1 MWLGREDQAASAG
14 SHAVALELEVD
25 DALVR
30 EGRARE
36 IVHAVQNARKAAG
49 LEVSD
54 RIALVLDGH
63 PELLEA
69 ATAHEDVIA
78 GEVLAT
84 SVQLGSGLTNGAR
97 AEVDGLELRVGVSK
111 A

>member
-1 MWLGREDQAASAG
+1 M
-14 SHAVALELEVD
+14 ALELEVD

-54 RIALVLDGH
+54 RITLVLDGH

-84 SVQLGSGLTNGAR
+84 SVQLGNGATDR
-97 AEVDGLELRVGVSK
+97 DATAEVDGLELRVTVAK